1 MNTSAPIRPT
11 NAPRTADP
19 SRQIKTNKKKRR
31 MRPSTVIARVLIVFA
46 VTLLL
51 IVIALYGVMLI
62 LTHGPSE
69 SAKRLFVM
77 SVKETSAGGFLADMC
92 LSRDEID
99 SILAEKA
106 AAVDRMQNAELN
118 TDLITIGGDKKDGDA
133 APDGD
138 ADNTDSSDTSPA
150 AEVVAQGDGIRVEK
164 VGGGTYNGVMMIV
177 DDPHRVFVGIPDAY
191 GENEKG
197 LSLKRL
203 IEKYGAI
210 GGTNAGGFDDPGGM
224 GNGGIPKGAV
234 IKDGELKFGSMN
246 GSYSMVGIDDGGIL
260 HVGNMSPRAALDA
273 GVRDA
278 VCFGP
283 ALIINGTPCNANGSL
298 SGGFNPRTAIGQRSD
313 GAVLMLVINGRS
325 IGSLGATLDDL
336 VSVMLDY
343 GAVNAS
349 NLDGGASSLMMYDG
363 ETMNNSAYVYGERV
377 LPNAI
382 LVK

>member
-1 MNTSAPIRPT
+1 MDAKRVIH
-11 NAPRTADP
+11 
-19 SRQIKTNKKKRR
+19 KKKGKRR
-31 MRPSTVIARVLIVFA
+31 LRPSTAIARALIVLA
-46 VTLLL
+46 VTLLML
-51 IVIALYGVMLI
+51 LIALYGVMLI

-92 LSRDEID
+92 LSRAEID
-99 SILAEKA
+99 TILAEKA
-106 AAVDRMQNAELN
+106 AAVEQMQNTEQN
-118 TDLITIGGDKKDGDA
+118 TGLISIGDRNDDDPGASKDNDGDEAIVSGAETVA
-133 APDGD
+133 AG
-138 ADNTDSSDTSPA
+138 
-150 AEVVAQGDGIRVEK
+150 EGIRVEK
-164 VGGGTYNGVMMIV
+164 VSGGTYNGVMMIV
-177 DDPHRVFVGIPDAY
+177 DDPGRVFVGIPDAY
-191 GENEKG
+191 GENAKG

-234 IKDGELKFGSMN
+234 IKDGELKYGSAN
-246 GSYSMVGIDDGGIL
+246 GSYNMVGIDGDGIL
-260 HVGNMSPRAALDA
+260 HVGTMSPNAALAA

-283 ALIINGTPCNANGSL
+283 ALIINGTPCNAGGSL

-313 GAVLMLVINGRS
+313 GTILMLVINGRS

-363 ETMNNSAYVYGERV
+363 ETMNNSAYVYGERI